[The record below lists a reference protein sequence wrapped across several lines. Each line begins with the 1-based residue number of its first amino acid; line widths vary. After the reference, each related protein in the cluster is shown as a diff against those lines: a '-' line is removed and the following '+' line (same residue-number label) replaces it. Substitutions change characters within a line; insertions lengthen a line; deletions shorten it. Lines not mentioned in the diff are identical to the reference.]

1 MSDKIK
7 RLRKL
12 PGSKT
17 ITKQPT
23 QSELGVLVKEL
34 QANALAQKESQADI
48 AAAIKQL
55 SAVVMAATKEG
66 FDVSPIIE
74 AIAGLKEKVAQKNA
88 ASTPLDYKIN
98 FVRDKFG
105 LMKTG
110 IELKAVT
117 PTLN

>member
-1 MSDKIK
+1 MSNLN
-7 RLRKL
+7 RLKKL
-12 PGSKT
+12 PGTKSSKP
-17 ITKQPT
+17 KPT

-48 AAAIKQL
+48 ASSIKQL
-55 SAVVMAATKEG
+55 SLVVMAATKEG
-66 FDVSPIIE
+66 FDVTSIIE
-74 AIAGLKEKVAQKNA
+74 AINSLKTKVSEKNA
-88 ASTPLDYKIN
+88 ASMPLDYKIN
-98 FVRDKFG
+98 FERDKFG